1 MMTVDPLEKGAQYK
15 REQIAKL
22 ISLTEEQRTII
33 DLYILE
39 EKTKKRHWEL
49 DPDDPNIYLEWM
61 NGTDILRNKI
71 NNRFNMTRAQKIAMN
86 NSGLYQQQNSNNNG
100 NNPQPKEKII
110 RTSSG
115 KEIPASERPDLARS
129 ANRPKRY
136 HRSR

>member
-1 MMTVDPLEKGAQYK
+1 MMCVDPSEKGAQHK

-22 ISLTEEQRTII
+22 INFTEEQKTIV

-39 EKTKKRHWEL
+39 EKTKMRHWEL
-49 DPDDPNIYLEWM
+49 DHEDPNVYLEWM

-71 NNRFNMTRAQKIAMN
+71 NMRLNMTKAQKIAMN
-86 NSGLYQQQNSNNNG
+86 NNSQQQQQGNNG
-100 NNPQPKEKII
+100 NNPQQPKII

-115 KEIPASERPDLARS
+115 KEIPAADRPDLLKS

-136 HRSR
+136 TRHG